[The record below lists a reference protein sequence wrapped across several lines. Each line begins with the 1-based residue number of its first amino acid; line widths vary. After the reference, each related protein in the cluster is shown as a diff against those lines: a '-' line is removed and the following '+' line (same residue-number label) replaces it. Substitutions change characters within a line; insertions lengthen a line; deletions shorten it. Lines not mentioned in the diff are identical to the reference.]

1 MSSIRALISVA
12 LWLPLLLGC
21 TGSGK
26 KGEAIAETITEVS
39 PEPSVAAES
48 RPTHLSRLADTIF
61 PSAKVVKY
69 KVIVADTSRSGFIS
83 DLSDLYEDSKSVL
96 TFRGRLFRQGLC
108 GHLDTIPTQLR
119 TLWRIDT
126 KLETLDTIY
135 GPWGGGTGWTGQ
147 PLYVEWPDSVAE
159 TMKRN
164 GAVTPAFAGKE
175 VIVGSLCGSLYFLD
189 PTTGNA
195 TRSPIDVGN
204 PIKGTPSVDPTL
216 CGNVYVGQG
225 VPAKRPFGAL
235 VVNLL
240 KNRIADFFAEDTGAW
255 RRWGANDSSPVRV
268 GDFLFRPCENGT
280 LYKYY
285 IAGDGAMRLHSLL
298 RYRVNGVAPGLEASM
313 AVYANYGFVTD
324 NQGNV
329 IAINLDTLTPVW
341 AYSLPDDTDATPLIA
356 VEEGTPYIYVGCE
369 VDRSDSGVARFAKLQ
384 ALTGMRVWDIGI
396 PAVRREKGSKHFD
409 GGFYASPLLGE
420 GDCSGLIFSNVV
432 ENTNGPNGAF
442 IAINRKDGTVA
453 YTTPLSCYSWSSPVG
468 FLTAEGKMI
477 ILTGDAIGNL
487 YLIEGSTGRVIS
499 RRRVGYNFESSPL
512 VLANTVIIG
521 SRGNGIFKV
530 AIE

>member
-1 MSSIRALISVA
+1 
-12 LWLPLLLGC
+12 
-21 TGSGK
+21 
-26 KGEAIAETITEVS
+26 
-39 PEPSVAAES
+39 
-48 RPTHLSRLADTIF
+48 
-61 PSAKVVKY
+61 
-69 KVIVADTSRSGFIS
+69 
-83 DLSDLYEDSKSVL
+83 
-96 TFRGRLFRQGLC
+96 
-108 GHLDTIPTQLR
+108 
-119 TLWRIDT
+119 
-126 KLETLDTIY
+126 
-135 GPWGGGTGWTGQ
+135 
-147 PLYVEWPDSVAE
+147 
-159 TMKRN
+159 
-164 GAVTPAFAGKE
+164 
-175 VIVGSLCGSLYFLD
+175 
-189 PTTGNA
+189 
-195 TRSPIDVGN
+195 
-204 PIKGTPSVDPTL
+204 
-216 CGNVYVGQG
+216 
-225 VPAKRPFGAL
+225 
-235 VVNLL
+235 
-240 KNRIADFFAEDTGAW
+240 
-255 RRWGANDSSPVRV
+255 
-268 GDFLFRPCENGT
+268 
-280 LYKYY
+280 
-285 IAGDGAMRLHSLL
+285 
-298 RYRVNGVAPGLEASM
+298 M